1 MQKKRKKKY
10 RNLVN
15 EERENKK
22 KGKERKC
29 DTEAQKKKRER
40 EQKTASE
47 DAEKIA
53 LLFPF
58 SLQPAEQIKMTTRKK
73 NSFF

>member
-1 MQKKRKKKY
+1 M
-10 RNLVN
+10 N
-15 EERENKK
+15 EEKENNNTNN

-29 DTEAQKKKRER
+29 DTEAQKKKKEKNRENK
-40 EQKTASE
+40 KTASE

-58 SLQPAEQIKMTTRKK
+58 SLQPAEQIKMTTKKK